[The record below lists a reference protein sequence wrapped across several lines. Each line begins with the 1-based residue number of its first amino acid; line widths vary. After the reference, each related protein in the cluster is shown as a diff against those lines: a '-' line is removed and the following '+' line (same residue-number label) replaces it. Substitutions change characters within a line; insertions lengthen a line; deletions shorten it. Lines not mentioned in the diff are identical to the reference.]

1 MKNRI
6 IANIFS
12 LIFCLSLVT
21 GMFVTTASAA
31 SATVAPSKSSVTVGD
46 TFTVTVKFSGSNLG
60 SVQATLKYDSSVI
73 EFVSGANANGG
84 GGTVTMTTSSS
95 SGVSSYRFTI
105 KFTAKA
111 AGSSKLSVTTSE
123 LMNFDTLQSVG
134 TPSASNSVSVVSN
147 TALSSNNNLSG
158 IKLSSGTL
166 TPAFSSGT
174 VSYTVSVPNSVSSV
188 VLTAKAADSNAKVS
202 ISGSNSLS
210 VGTNTRTI
218 TVTAQNGSKKTYTVK
233 IKRAA
238 KESTSSGTPSSS
250 TSSSATSSATSSGTS
265 SGTPSNV
272 SSADESII
280 VTVGETDMIICE
292 DLTGVKLPSGFTAD
306 VYSYNG
312 KEIPAAVGAG
322 GKVVMAY
329 LTNVDKTDGSFYIYN
344 DEKLQF
350 YAFNQLTI
358 STDSYTLLER
368 RKSVAIPDGYSETTV
383 QIGEQSVTAWQS
395 QSADEKDFYLIYA
408 MSPDG
413 NCGLYRYDSAEGT
426 LQRYTAPAVQTVDT
440 VTNDSGISS
449 ALKPYALALAI
460 AAAVLLITSTVLAVV
475 LVVKRNR

>member
-134 TPSASNSVSVVSN
+134 TPSASNSVSVVSK

-250 TSSSATSSATSSGTS
+250 TSSSATSSATSSGT
-265 SGTPSNV
+265 PSNV

-292 DLTGVKLPSGFTAD
+292 DLTGIAMPSGFTAD

-350 YAFNQLTI
+350 YAFNQLTF

-395 QSADEKDFYLIYA
+395 QSADEKDFYIIYA

-426 LQRYTAPAVQTVDT
+426 LQRYTAPAVQAVGSATD
-440 VTNDSGISS
+440 DSGIS
-449 ALKPYALALAI
+449 ATLQPYALALAI